1 MMDTTQYRP
10 TKAIIDLSAI
20 EYNTRKIVESYPEYK
35 YYIGVIKANAYGFG
49 ALDVIPALLEG
60 GINYLAVSLT
70 EEALAIRKIYKDI
83 PLMLLVPS
91 EPEALEICAK
101 NDICATVAVKEQ
113 AIEAAGINGLKVFIR
128 ANGGR
133 DLFGGPMNREGFE
146 EIYSILKNG
155 KCALTGI
162 FLHNYLPEDK
172 DVTVAEY
179 AVFEEMVSSIDL
191 SSLDIVSTSNSLSL
205 PRFPKKQYCNA
216 CRIGNMI
223 YGIENADLG
232 LKDTF
237 LLTTEVKQVVTLNKG
252 QAIAYGGAYTAGE
265 DDEKIA
271 VLPIGYG
278 DGFYK
283 ANAGRDIFINDKRY
297 KLLTVTMD
305 ITLAKVDKAVS
316 TGDEAV
322 LIAGNRH
329 LDEIAEATHS
339 VAEEELCMLGD
350 RVRKIYLKKGTVI
363 SK

>member
-49 ALDVIPALLEG
+49 ALNVLPALLKG
-60 GINYLAVSLT
+60 GINYLAVSLV
-70 EEALAIRKIYKDI
+70 EEALTIRNEYNNI
-83 PLMLLVPS
+83 PIMLLVPS
-91 EPEALEICAK
+91 EPEALEICAE
-101 NDICATVAVKEQ
+101 NDICVTVAVKEQ
-113 AIEAAGINGLKVFIR
+113 AIEAAGIDGLKVFIR

-133 DLFGGPMNREGFE
+133 DLFGGPMDREGFE

-155 KCALTGI
+155 SCELAGI

-172 DVTVAEY
+172 DVTDAEY
-179 AVFEEMVSSIDL
+179 AIFEDMVSDIDL
-191 SSLDIVSTSNSLSL
+191 SSIEIVSTSNSLSL
-205 PRFPKKQYCNA
+205 PRYPKKQYCNA

-223 YGIENADLG
+223 YGIENVNLG

-237 LLTTEVKQVVTLNKG
+237 ILTTDVKQVVTLNKG
-252 QAIAYGGAYTAGE
+252 QAIAYGGAYTAKEDGE
-265 DDEKIA
+265 RIA

-283 ANAGRDIFINDKRY
+283 ANAGRDIFINDNRY

-305 ITLAKVDKAVS
+305 ITLAKVDKEVS
-316 TGDEAV
+316 AGDEAV

-339 VAEEELCMLGD
+339 VAEEELCVLGD
-350 RVRKIYLKKGTVI
+350 RVRKVYLNGESVI
-363 SK
+363 SR